1 MGAPQRYSDGVTNI
15 GKGKTLSEKPTMDP
29 TKTYGYFNDFFTYED
44 GDWDIDATGG
54 GTTAVSATEAGGVVV
69 LTTDTTTEDGDFMQ
83 LTNDDGSSTGV
94 PYLLVVGKKAWFK
107 ARFKVTEVTQA
118 ELILGLADDDTD
130 FAVTNAS
137 DGIWFETLDGVE
149 TLDLVIAED
158 SLYTRVTG
166 VATLVDDTFV
176 VVGYYWDGIDT
187 VHYFINDV
195 EVGSVGVGTTLTD
208 SYLALTWGAE
218 AGSGAAV
225 VLSLDYIG
233 AWVER

>member
-15 GKGKTLSEKPTMDP
+15 GKAKTLSEMPMLDP
-29 TKTYGYFNDFFTYED
+29 TKVYGYFNDFFTYED
-44 GDWDIDATGG
+44 GDWDIESTND
-54 GTTAVSATEAGGVVV
+54 GTTAVSASLAGGVVV
-69 LTTDTTTEDGDFMQ
+69 LTTDTAEEDADWHQ
-83 LTNDDGSSTGV
+83 LTSDDGTTSSA
-94 PYLLVVGKKAWFK
+94 PYLLAVGKKAWFK
-107 ARFKVTEVTQA
+107 ARFKIASIAQA
-118 ELILGLADDDTD
+118 ECALGLIDIDTD
-130 FAVTNAS
+130 FAATNGS
-137 DGIWFETLDGVE
+137 DGIWFELLDTVS

-208 SYLALTWGAE
+208 SYLALTRGAE
-218 AGSGAAV
+218 A
-225 VLSLDYIG
+225 
-233 AWVER
+233 